1 MWFINVIKVAAIWLC
16 DLVNKCYDPF
26 KQAQL
31 PIVTADLVNL
41 ETQLFWHLQ
50 TTHVVDGQFMY
61 QLPMPKD
68 SGDFALF
75 QGLYLAMLAFRYA
88 DTAAAEAQLERLFI
102 NNILIRGI
110 QADGTIND
118 TASNDAATG
127 VIFGLWASKQTDLAA
142 RWARQ
147 ICASGYALTDLKGTP
162 TEFGALEQGWK
173 ADPLRITLLLAILAV
188 GRLNDPALDAPYFEL
203 FAKYKLLL
211 AYPKVKLLWWDTDYD
226 THRAAIHLHILYK
239 VTGQEIYAKGLR
251 RIHRIMR
258 KSNNAWVEVL
268 CAPALGPHEVNLSM
282 LHTFT
287 YQNRTRGV
295 VQPPDPGPIETV
307 NWGGHVRA
315 KETLPMENRGSQE
328 FMWQRNMFSYKE
340 WDGVTEAYI
349 WHSGLDFVICCG
361 LARQEGLI
369 K

>member
-1 MWFINVIKVAAIWLC
+1 MWMINLIKVAVIWFC

-26 KQAQL
+26 DDAPL
-31 PIVTADLVNL
+31 PLITTDLVSL
-41 ETQLFWHLQ
+41 ETQLFWHIQ
-50 TTHVVDGQFMY
+50 TNHVVDGQFMY
-61 QLPMPKD
+61 QLPMPPD

-88 DTAAAEAQLERLFI
+88 DTTAAEAQLRRLFI
-102 NNILIRGI
+102 NDTLIRGLRS
-110 QADGTIND
+110 DGTIND

-127 VIFGLWASKQTDLAA
+127 VIFGLWASGNADLAA

-147 ICASGYALTDLKGTP
+147 ICASGYALTDLSGKP
-162 TEFGALEQGWK
+162 TEFGALDQGWK
-173 ADPLRITLLLAILAV
+173 TDPLRMTLLLAILAV
-188 GRLNDPALDAPYFEL
+188 GRQSDSSLDKPYFKL
-203 FAKYKLLL
+203 FHKYKPIL

-239 VTGQEIYAKGLR
+239 LTGDEVYGKGLR

-268 CAPALGPHEVNLSM
+268 CSPAISPYEVNMAM

-295 VQPPDPGPIETV
+295 MQPPDPGPIETV
-307 NWGGHVRA
+307 KWGGHVRA
-315 KETLPMENRGSQE
+315 KSTLPMEYRGSQE

-340 WDGVTEAYI
+340 WEGVTEPYI
-349 WHSGLDFVICCG
+349 WHSGLDVVLCCG
-361 LARQEGLI
+361 LARWERLI
-369 K
+369 R